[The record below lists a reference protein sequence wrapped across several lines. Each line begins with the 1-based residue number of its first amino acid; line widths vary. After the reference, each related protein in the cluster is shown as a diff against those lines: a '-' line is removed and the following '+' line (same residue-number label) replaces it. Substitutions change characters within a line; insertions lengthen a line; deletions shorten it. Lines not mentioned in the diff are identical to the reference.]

1 MKTSKWDSCAGD
13 AIVRAMG
20 GYSIKPNLRRISYKC
35 NGSIENKEGFFFTL
49 DNGIYEKFIS
59 TIELI

>member
-1 MKTSKWDSCAGD
+1 
-13 AIVRAMG
+13 MG